1 MRAILTYHSIDP
13 SGSVISIDPDV
24 FVRQME
30 WLARSEV
37 RVVPVAELAAGSG
50 DGYRVALTFDDGFTS
65 FAQVAA
71 PTLRD
76 LGLPATLYVVS
87 DRAGA
92 TNRWGRDTIDRG
104 VPELPLL
111 GWDALAALAR
121 DGFDLGA
128 HTRSHPRLDRI
139 DPSRL
144 SDEIVGSSEAIRTR
158 IGYAPTTFAYPYG
171 ATTPAAVA
179 AVKTAYRFACTTELR
194 MVRAADDPHLLPRVE
209 MYYFRR
215 QTSLEA
221 LVAPV
226 FPYRLG
232 LRSLAR
238 RVRGG
243 VLSLA
248 GAS

>member
-1 MRAILTYHSIDP
+1 MRLILTYHSIDP

-37 RVVPVAELAAGSG
+37 RVVSVADLVTGPD
-50 DGYRVALTFDDGFTS
+50 DGYRVALTFDDGFAS
-65 FAQVAA
+65 FAHIAA
-71 PTLRD
+71 PALRT
-76 LGLPATLYVVS
+76 LGLPATVYVVT

-92 TNRWGRDTIDRG
+92 TNGWGRNGGDRG
-104 VPELPLL
+104 IPELPLL
-111 GWDALAALAR
+111 DWDALAGLAR

-128 HTRSHPRLDRI
+128 HTRSHPRLGRI

-144 SDEIVGSSEAIRTR
+144 ADEIVGSSAAIQAR

-179 AVKTAYRFACTTELR
+179 VVKTAYRFACTTELR
-194 MVRAADDPHLLPRVE
+194 MIRATDDPHLLPRVD

-215 QTSLEA
+215 QTSLDV

>member
-13 SGSVISIDPDV
+13 SGSVISIEPDV

-30 WLARSEV
+30 WLAASDV
-37 RVVPVAELAAGSG
+37 RVVSVADLVTGSD
-50 DGYRVALTFDDGFTS
+50 DGYRVALTFDDGFAN
-65 FAQVAA
+65 FAEVAA
-71 PTLRD
+71 PVLRR
-76 LGLPATLYVVS
+76 LGLPATVYVVS

-92 TNRWGRDTIDRG
+92 TNRWARDGGDRG
-104 VPELPLL
+104 IPELPLL
-111 GWDALAALAR
+111 DWDALATLAH
-121 DGFDLGA
+121 GGVELGG
-128 HTRSHPRLDRI
+128 HTRSHPRLDRT

-144 SDEIVGSSEAIRTR
+144 ADEIVGSSEAIRART
-158 IGYAPTTFAYPYG
+158 GYAPTTFAYPYG
-171 ATTPAAVA
+171 AVTPAAVA
-179 AVKTAYRFACTTELR
+179 AVRKTYRFACTTELR
-194 MVRAADDPHLLPRVE
+194 MVRASDDPYLLPRVD

-215 QTSLEA
+215 QTSLDV

-248 GAS
+248 GTS

>member
-1 MRAILTYHSIDP
+1 MRAILTYHSIDA

-37 RVVPVAELAAGSG
+37 RVVSVADLVTGPD
-50 DGYRVALTFDDGFTS
+50 DGYRVALTFDDGFAN
-65 FAQVAA
+65 FAQIAA
-71 PTLRD
+71 PALRT
-76 LGLPATLYVVS
+76 LGLPATVYVVT

-92 TNRWGRDTIDRG
+92 TNTWGRTGGDRG
-104 VPELPLL
+104 IPELPLL
-111 GWDALAALAR
+111 DWNALAILAR

-128 HTRSHPRLDRI
+128 HTRSHPRLGRI

-144 SDEIVGSSEAIRTR
+144 ADEIVGSSEAIRTR

-171 ATTPAAVA
+171 ATTAAAVA
-179 AVKTAYRFACTTELR
+179 VVKTAYRFACTTELR
-194 MVRAADDPHLLPRVE
+194 MIRATDDPHLLPRVD

-215 QTSLEA
+215 LMSLDVF
-221 LVAPV
+221 VAPA

-243 VLSLA
+243 VLSFA

>member
-13 SGSVISIDPDV
+13 SGSVISVDPDV

-30 WLARSEV
+30 WLAKSDV
-37 RVVPVAELAAGSG
+37 RVMSLADLATGPD
-50 DGYRVALTFDDGFTS
+50 DGYRVALTFDDGFTN

-71 PTLRD
+71 PALRA
-76 LGLPATLYVVS
+76 LGLPATVFVVS
-87 DRAGA
+87 DRPGS
-92 TNRWGRDTIDRG
+92 TNRWGRKGGDRG
-104 VPELPLL
+104 IPELPLL
-111 GWDALAALAR
+111 DWDALAALAR
-121 DGFDLGA
+121 DGFDLGG

-139 DPSRL
+139 APSRL
-144 SDEIVGSSEAIRTR
+144 ADEIVGSSEAIRTR

-179 AVKTAYRFACTTELR
+179 AVRTVYRFACTTELR
-194 MVRAADDPHLLPRVE
+194 MIRATDDSHLLPRVD

-215 QTSLEA
+215 QTSLDVF
-221 LVAPV
+221 VAPV